1 MNKAWYIKNTDTAW
15 QHIIHMNT
23 YNIAILHCKMWKHYQ
38 MVPGSLVTAK
48 IVTICRPNESYRQKT
63 SQFCDGIDIK
73 ATIYKQKYEADGIC
87 WQTLIEA
94 VFFLL
99 QAEEKRATFYL

>member
-1 MNKAWYIKNTDTAW
+1 
-15 QHIIHMNT
+15 
-23 YNIAILHCKMWKHYQ
+23 MWKHYQ
-38 MVPGSLVTAK
+38 MVPGSLLTAK

-87 WQTLIEA
+87 
-94 VFFLL
+94 
-99 QAEEKRATFYL
+99 

>member
-1 MNKAWYIKNTDTAW
+1 MS
-15 QHIIHMNT
+15 T

-38 MVPGSLVTAK
+38 MVPGRLVTAK
-48 IVTICRPNESYRQKT
+48 IVTICRPNEFYRQNI

-87 WQTLIEA
+87 CQTLIEV
-94 VFFLL
+94 VFLFFPSRRKESYILL
-99 QAEEKRATFYL
+99 IVHYLSL